1 MKVFA
6 EKFLETQV
14 STPVVPVEAWSWVPR
29 NPSVADLYASGGK
42 TATRAS
48 TYADDR
54 DNNADTDR
62 PNEGP

>member
-1 MKVFA
+1 MNVFA
-6 EKFLETQV
+6 EKFLEVQ
-14 STPVVPVEAWSWVPR
+14 TPAPAVPVEAWSWVPR
-29 NPSVADLYASGGK
+29 NPKVADIYATGGK
-42 TATRAS
+42 TATRQS